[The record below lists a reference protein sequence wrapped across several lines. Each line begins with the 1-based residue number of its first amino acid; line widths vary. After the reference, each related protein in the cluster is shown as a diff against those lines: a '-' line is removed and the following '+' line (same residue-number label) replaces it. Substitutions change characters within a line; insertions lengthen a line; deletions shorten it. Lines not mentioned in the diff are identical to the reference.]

1 MDYKVTTSTVKVAWV
16 RNAGAP
22 VGKPARG
29 RLQCPCGN
37 APETEFKPGPDVV
50 CACGKVYTWD
60 GRDKNLI
67 VIDPEHIRSES
78 EYVKTSLLWLYEP
91 KAKGE

>member
-1 MDYKVTTSTVKVAWV
+1 MDYKVTTSIIKVAWV

-50 CACGKVYTWD
+50 CKCGKVYTWD
-60 GRDKNLI
+60 GL
-67 VIDPEHIRSES
+67 
-78 EYVKTSLLWLYEP
+78 VKGAVPLPHNGLRGRGSWFR
-91 KAKGE
+91 